1 MKTKASKWMGAFAM
15 SALLVGCN
23 AAEENTSKNEVEDEI
38 SAVEQQEDH
47 AHDHNH
53 DHDHTHVHAEDDS
66 AKQIYAGYFEDK
78 QVEARDLSDWA
89 GDWQS
94 VYPYLLDGTLDEVFE
109 YKAENGGTMTVDEYK
124 NYYEIGYKTT
134 VERIVIEDDQ
144 VTFTDQGQEL
154 TGTYKNDG
162 YEILTY
168 EKGNRGVRY
177 IFKLVEPTEG
187 LPMYI
192 QFSDHSIFPTAA
204 THYHIYFGNDRAALL
219 EEVINWPTFYPSS
232 MDGHTI
238 AHEMMAH

>member
-1 MKTKASKWMGAFAM
+1 MKTKASKWIGAFAM

-23 AAEENTSKNEVEDEI
+23 AAEEEI
-38 SAVEQQEDH
+38 SRVEQQEEHDH
-47 AHDHNH
+47 DHDHNH
-53 DHDHTHVHAEDDS
+53 NHVHAEDDS
-66 AKQIYAGYFEDK
+66 AKQIYAGYFEDE
-78 QVEARDLSDWA
+78 QVEARELSDWA

-109 YKAENGGTMTVDEYK
+109 YKAENDSKMTAEEYK
-124 NYYEIGYKTT
+124 DYYEVGYKTT
-134 VERIVIEDDQ
+134 VERIVIEGNQ
-144 VTFTDQGQEL
+144 VTFTEQGQEHK
-154 TGTYKNDG
+154 GTYENDG

-177 IFKLVEPTEG
+177 IFKLAEPTEG

-192 QFSDHSIFPTAA
+192 QFSDHSIFPTVAD
-204 THYHIYFGNDRAALL
+204 HYHIYLGDDRAALL
-219 EEVINWPTFYPSS
+219 EEVINWPTYYPSS